1 LSETR
6 WTGYGEVDLQEGE
19 KFIYSGWENE
29 DNRHQEGVGFILS
42 KKAKQSM
49 IDWKPVSSR
58 IIVARFKSNVR
69 NVTVIQCYAL
79 TEES

>member
-1 LSETR
+1 LAWVRLDGLGMEKLTCKR
-6 WTGYGEVDLQEGE
+6 GK

-42 KKAKQSM
+42 KKANQSM

-69 NVTVIQCYAL
+69 NVTVI
-79 TEES
+79 